1 MRGRSEPFCRCGELR
16 ALAWAQRIT
25 PFGYYSPLESINRVD
40 VGNVVV
46 LLAAAGV
53 LLFVARW
60 WVERR
65 DLV

>member
-1 MRGRSEPFCRCGELR
+1 
-16 ALAWAQRIT
+16 LAWAQRIT

-40 VGNVVV
+40 VGNIVV